1 MFNIRNFFSPMSNI
15 VRLLFL
21 ALLMLSLP
29 AMAQRAGSGADQ
41 IASFAGDIP
50 WLPTEGEIFGL
61 PVNVHGQTTYINQR
75 YNNFTSSYSGQNS
88 LSQQKS
94 MSYTWSGTLFFGARL
109 APNTDVYFNPEVVS
123 GVPFSGLVGL
133 GGFTNG
139 EATKASG
146 AQAHFYS
153 ARAFV
158 RQTINQEGDK
168 VVLENDAN
176 QITQTVSS
184 NRVVLTGGQFST
196 LDIFDDSKYAKD
208 PRIQFM
214 NWGNMTYLAYDYA
227 ADARG
232 YSWGLAGEWYLDN
245 WVMRASRMLAPKTP
259 NGKDLNWQIFN
270 TYGDQV
276 EVERQHNIAD
286 LPGKVSVL
294 AYRNRMILARFQDAT
309 NYVIANNAQGT
320 QAINNVRTNYQ
331 YKTGI
336 GINGEQALTK
346 DLGIYGRA
354 FTSDGHTETMSFT
367 EADNSVSVGMSLN
380 GAGWTRPSDTIGISM
395 MQNGLS
401 SYRKNYLQN
410 GGISYFIG
418 DTPSPY
424 VGPNQTITYR
434 PERIGEVYYNAML
447 VKNVLLGVNFQHI
460 NNPAYNGAR
469 GPVNIASF
477 RVHAEF

>member
-1 MFNIRNFFSPMSNI
+1 MTRKIY
-15 VRLLFL
+15 LL
-21 ALLMLSLP
+21 LLLSIFCTVLGTS
-29 AMAQRAGSGADQ
+29 AFAQRAGSGADQ
-41 IASFAGDIP
+41 IASFADDLS

-88 LSQQKS
+88 LSDLKA

-123 GVPFSGLVGL
+123 GVAFSGLVGL

-139 EATKASG
+139 EATKAGG
-146 AQAHFYS
+146 AQAKFYS

-158 RQTINQEGDK
+158 RHTINQEGDK

-184 NRVVLTGGQFST
+184 NRVVITAGQFST
-196 LDIFDDSKYAKD
+196 LDIFDDSRYAKD

-232 YSWGLAGEWYLDN
+232 YSTGLAGEWYLDN
-245 WVMRASRMLAPKTP
+245 WVLRASRMLAPKTP
-259 NGKDLNWQIFN
+259 NVRDLNWQIFN

-276 EVERQHNIAD
+276 EVERQHHIAD

-294 AYRNRMILARFQDAT
+294 AYRNRMILARFSDAT
-309 NYVIANNAQGT
+309 NYVIANSAQGT

-331 YKTGI
+331 YKTGV
-336 GINGEQALTK
+336 GIHGEQALTK
-346 DLGIYGRA
+346 DMGIYMRA

-367 EADNSVSVGMSLN
+367 EADNSVSIGMGLN
-380 GAGWTRPSDTIGISM
+380 GNSWSRPSDTIGVSM

-401 SYRKNYLQN
+401 SYRRGYLQA
-410 GGISYFIG
+410 GGVSYFIG
-418 DTPSPY
+418 DYASPS
-424 VGPNQTITYR
+424 QTISYR
-434 PERIGEVYYNAML
+434 PERIGEVYYNAEV
-447 VKNVLLGVNFQHI
+447 VKNILAGLNFQHI
-460 NNPAYNGAR
+460 SNPAYNSAR
-469 GPVNIASF
+469 GPVNILSF
-477 RVHAEF
+477 RIHAEF

>member
-1 MFNIRNFFSPMSNI
+1 MTHKSC
-15 VRLLFL
+15 LFL
-21 ALLMLSLP
+21 LSLF
-29 AMAQRAGSGADQ
+29 AAFYSLTAHAQKAGSGADQ
-41 IASFAGDIP
+41 VETFAEPIA
-50 WLPTEGEIFGL
+50 WLPTEGSLWGM
-61 PVNVHGQTTYINQR
+61 PVNLHGQTTYINQR
-75 YNNFTSSYSGQNS
+75 YNNFNSSYSGQNS
-88 LSQQKS
+88 LDSLKS
-94 MSYTWSGTLFFGARL
+94 MSYTWSGTLFFGARI
-109 APNTDVYFNPEVVS
+109 ASNTDIYFNPEVVS
-123 GVPFSGLVGL
+123 GIPFSDLAGL

-139 EATKASG
+139 EATKANG
-146 AQAHFYS
+146 AQAKFYS
-153 ARAFV
+153 ARAFA
-158 RQTINQEGDK
+158 RHTINQEGNK
-168 VVLENDAN
+168 VVLENEAN

-196 LDIFDDSKYAKD
+196 LDIFDDSRYAKD

-245 WVMRASRMLAPKTP
+245 WVMRASRMLAPKAP
-259 NGKDLNWQIFN
+259 NGRDLNWQIFN
-270 TYGDQV
+270 AYGDQI

-309 NYVIANNAQGT
+309 NYVIQNNAQGT
-320 QAINNVRTNYQ
+320 QAINNVRSSNQ
-331 YKTGI
+331 IKTGI
-336 GINGEQALTK
+336 GLNAEQALTK

-367 EADNSVSVGMSLN
+367 EADNSLSVGLGMN
-380 GAGWTRPSDTIGISM
+380 GTSWKRPHDTVGVSM

-401 SYRKNYLQN
+401 SYRRAYLQA

-418 DTPSPY
+418 DTS
-424 VGPNQTITYR
+424 GPGAPTISYS
-434 PERIGEVYYNAML
+434 PERIGEIYYNAT
-447 VKNVLLGVNFQHI
+447 VIKNVLAGLNFQHI
-460 NNPAYNGAR
+460 INPAYNSAR
-469 GPVNIASF
+469 GPVNILSF

>member
-1 MFNIRNFFSPMSNI
+1 MTRK
-15 VRLLFL
+15 LLL
-21 ALLMLSLP
+21 ILLLSFVT
-29 AMAQRAGSGADQ
+29 ASVYAQRAGSGADQ
-41 IASFAGDIP
+41 IASFAEAIEG
-50 WLPTEGEIFGL
+50 LPTEGEVLGL

-88 LSQQKS
+88 LSDLKS

-109 APNTDVYFNPEVVS
+109 APNADIYFNPEVFS

-133 GGFTNG
+133 AGFTNG
-139 EATKASG
+139 EATKATG
-146 AQAHFYS
+146 AQAKFYS
-153 ARAFV
+153 ARAFL
-158 RQTINQEGDK
+158 RQTFNQEGDK
-168 VVLENDAN
+168 IVLENEAN

-184 NRVVLTGGQFST
+184 NRVVVTAGQFST
-196 LDIFDDSKYAKD
+196 LDIFDDSRYAKD
-208 PRIQFM
+208 PRVQFM

-232 YSWGLAGEWYLDN
+232 YSTGLAGEWYLGN
-245 WVMRASRMLAPKTP
+245 WVMRAGRMLAPKTP
-259 NGKDLNWQIFN
+259 NGRDLNWQIFN

-276 EVERQHNIAD
+276 EVERQHQIAD

-294 AYRNRMILARFQDAT
+294 AYRNKMILARFSDAT

-354 FTSDGHTETMSFT
+354 FTSDGHTETISFT
-367 EADNSVSVGMSLN
+367 EADNSLSVGMGLN
-380 GAGWTRPSDTIGISM
+380 GESWSRPKDTVGISM

-401 SYRKNYLQN
+401 SYRRNYLQS
-410 GGISYFIG
+410 GGVSYFIG
-418 DTPSPY
+418 DY
-424 VGPNQTITYR
+424 AGPGQTISYR
-434 PERIGEVYYNAML
+434 PERIGEVYYNAT
-447 VKNVLLGVNFQHI
+447 VIKNVLAGLNFQHI
-460 NNPAYNGAR
+460 NNPAYNAAR
-469 GPVNIASF
+469 GPVNILSF
-477 RVHAEF
+477 RIHAEF

>member
-1 MFNIRNFFSPMSNI
+1 MTRKIYLLLLLSIICTFFGATA
-15 VRLLFL
+15 F
-21 ALLMLSLP
+21 
-29 AMAQRAGSGADQ
+29 AQKAGSGSDQ
-41 IASFAGDIP
+41 IASFASPIDD
-50 WLPTEGEIFGL
+50 LPTEGTLFGL
-61 PVNVHGQTTYINQR
+61 PVNIHGQTTYINQR
-75 YNNFTSSYSGQNS
+75 YNNFTSSYSGENS
-88 LSQQKS
+88 LSSLKS

-123 GVPFSGLVGL
+123 GVPFSDLVGL
-133 GGFTNG
+133 GGFSNG
-139 EATKASG
+139 EATKAAG
-146 AQAHFYS
+146 LNAKFYS
-153 ARAFV
+153 ARAFL

-168 VVLENDAN
+168 VVLENEAN

-184 NRVVLTGGQFST
+184 NRVVVTAGQFST

-232 YSWGLAGEWYLDN
+232 YSTGLAGEWYLSN
-245 WVMRASRMLAPKTP
+245 WVMRASRMLAPKSP
-259 NGKDLNWQIFN
+259 NGRDLNWQIFN
-270 TYGDQV
+270 TYGDQI

-309 NYVIANNAQGT
+309 NYVVANNAQGT

-331 YKTGI
+331 FKTGV

-367 EADNSVSVGMSLN
+367 EADNSISVGMGLN
-380 GAGWTRPSDTIGISM
+380 GTSWSRPKDTIGISM

-401 SYRKNYLQN
+401 SYRKNYLQS
-410 GGISYFIG
+410 GGVSYFIG
-418 DTPSPY
+418 DY
-424 VGPNQTITYR
+424 AGPGQTISYR
-434 PERIGEVYYNAML
+434 PERIGEVYYNAT
-447 VKNVLLGVNFQHI
+447 VIKNVLAGLNFQHI
-460 NNPAYNGAR
+460 NNPAYNAAR
-469 GPVNIASF
+469 GPVNILSF
-477 RVHAEF
+477 RIHAEF

>member
-1 MFNIRNFFSPMSNI
+1 MH
-15 VRLLFL
+15 RLLL
-21 ALLMLSLP
+21 VTLLFVTLP
-29 AMAQRAGSGADQ
+29 TSSFAQKAGSGADQ
-41 IASFAGDIP
+41 VETFAEPIAG
-50 WLPTEGEIFGL
+50 LPTEGSLWGM
-61 PVNVHGQTTYINQR
+61 PVNLHGQTTYINQR

-88 LSQQKS
+88 LDSLKS
-94 MSYTWSGTLFFGARL
+94 MSYTWSGTLFFGARI

-123 GVPFSGLVGL
+123 GVPFSDLAGL

-139 EATKASG
+139 EATKANG
-146 AQAHFYS
+146 AQAKFYS

-158 RQTINQEGDK
+158 RQTINQEGEK
-168 VVLENDAN
+168 IVLENEAN

-196 LDIFDDSKYAKD
+196 LDIFDDSRYAKD

-232 YSWGLAGEWYLDN
+232 YSWGLAGEWYLGN

-259 NGKDLNWQIFN
+259 NGRDLNWQIFN
-270 TYGDQV
+270 AYGDQI

-286 LPGKVSVL
+286 LPGKVSIL
-294 AYRNRMILARFQDAT
+294 GYRNRMILARFQDAT

-320 QAINNVRTNYQ
+320 QAINNVRTSNQ
-331 YKTGI
+331 IKTGI
-336 GINGEQALTK
+336 GINAEQALTK

-367 EADNSVSVGMSLN
+367 EADNSISIGLGMN
-380 GAGWTRPSDTIGISM
+380 GTSWKRPDDTIGVSM

-401 SYRKNYLQN
+401 SYRRNYLQA
-410 GGISYFIG
+410 GGVSYFIG
-418 DTPSPY
+418 DYASPS
-424 VGPNQTITYR
+424 QTISYS
-434 PERIGEVYYNAML
+434 PERISEVYYNAL
-447 VKNVLLGVNFQHI
+447 VVKNVLAGLNFQHI
-460 NNPAYNGAR
+460 INPAYNSAR
-469 GPVNIASF
+469 GPVNILSF
-477 RVHAEF
+477 RIHAEF

>member
-1 MFNIRNFFSPMSNI
+1 MTRKIY
-15 VRLLFL
+15 LL
-21 ALLMLSLP
+21 LLLSIICTVFG
-29 AMAQRAGSGADQ
+29 ATAFAQRAGSGADQ
-41 IASFAGDIP
+41 IAGFAEAIQG
-50 WLPTEGEIFGL
+50 LPTEGELFGL

-88 LSQQKS
+88 MSALKS

-109 APNTDVYFNPEVVS
+109 APNTDIYFNPEVIS
-123 GVPFSGLVGL
+123 GVPFSGLTGL
-133 GGFTNG
+133 GGFANG
-139 EATKASG
+139 EATKANG
-146 AQAHFYS
+146 AQAKFYS
-153 ARAFV
+153 ARAFL

-168 VVLENDAN
+168 IVLENEAN

-184 NRVVLTGGQFST
+184 NRVVVTAGQFST
-196 LDIFDDSKYAKD
+196 LDIFDDSRYAKD

-232 YSWGLAGEWYLDN
+232 YSTGLAGEWYLGN

-259 NGKDLNWQIFN
+259 NSRDLNWQIFN

-276 EVERQHNIAD
+276 EVERQHHIGD

-294 AYRNRMILARFQDAT
+294 AYRNKMILARFQDAT
-309 NYVIANNAQGT
+309 NYVVANNAQGT
-320 QAINNVRTNYQ
+320 QAINNVRNNYQ

-336 GINGEQALTK
+336 GVNGEQALTK

-367 EADNSVSVGMSLN
+367 EADNSLSVGMGLN
-380 GAGWTRPSDTIGISM
+380 GTSWSRPKDTIGISM

-401 SYRKNYLQN
+401 SYRKNYLQS
-410 GGISYFIG
+410 GGVSYFIG
-418 DTPSPY
+418 DY
-424 VGPNQTITYR
+424 AGPGQTISYR
-434 PERIGEVYYNAML
+434 PERIGEVYYNAT
-447 VKNVLLGVNFQHI
+447 VIKNVLAGLNFQHI
-460 NNPAYNGAR
+460 NNPAYNAAR
-469 GPVNIASF
+469 GPVNILSF
-477 RVHAEF
+477 RIHAEF

>member
-1 MFNIRNFFSPMSNI
+1 MTHKSY
-15 VRLLFL
+15 LLLPCLL
-21 ALLMLSLP
+21 AAFCSTTTL
-29 AMAQRAGSGADQ
+29 AQKAGSGSDQ
-41 IASFAGDIP
+41 IASFASPIQD
-50 WLPTEGEIFGL
+50 LPTEGELFGL
-61 PVNVHGQTTYINQR
+61 PVNIHGQTTYINQR

-88 LSQQKS
+88 LNAQKS

-109 APNTDVYFNPEVVS
+109 APNTDVYFNPEVIS
-123 GVPFSGLVGL
+123 GVPFSDLSGL

-139 EATKASG
+139 EATKANG
-146 AQAHFYS
+146 AQAKFYS

-158 RQTINQEGDK
+158 RQTFNQEGDK
-168 VVLENDAN
+168 VVLENEAN
-176 QITQTVSS
+176 QITQAVSS

-196 LDIFDDSKYAKD
+196 LDIFDDSRYAKD

-232 YSWGLAGEWYLDN
+232 YSWGLAGEWYLEN
-245 WVMRASRMLAPKTP
+245 WVMRASRMLAPKSP
-259 NGKDLNWQIFN
+259 NGRDLNWQIFN

-294 AYRNRMILARFQDAT
+294 AYRNKMMLARFSDAT
-309 NYVIANNAQGT
+309 NYVIQNNAQGT
-320 QAINNVRTNYQ
+320 QAINNVRNNMQ

-336 GINGEQALTK
+336 GLHGEQALTK

-367 EADNSVSVGMSLN
+367 EADNSISVGMGMN
-380 GAGWTRPSDTIGISM
+380 GTSWKRPNDSIGISM

-401 SYRKNYLQN
+401 SYRRSYLQA
-410 GGISYFIG
+410 GGVSYFIG
-418 DTPSPY
+418 DYASPS
-424 VGPNQTITYR
+424 QTISYS
-434 PERIGEVYYNAML
+434 PERIGEVYYNAT
-447 VKNVLLGVNFQHI
+447 VIKNVLAGLNFQHI
-460 NNPAYNGAR
+460 INPAYNSAR
-469 GPVNIASF
+469 GPVNILSF

>member
-1 MFNIRNFFSPMSNI
+1 MS
-15 VRLLFL
+15 
-21 ALLMLSLP
+21 AH
-29 AMAQRAGSGADQ
+29 AQKAGSGSDQ
-41 IASFAGDIP
+41 IATFASPIESF
-50 WLPTEGEIFGL
+50 PTEGELFGL
-61 PVNVHGQTTYINQR
+61 PVNIHGQTTYINQR
-75 YNNFTSSYSGQNS
+75 YNNFTSSYSGMNS
-88 LSQQKS
+88 MSDLKS
-94 MSYTWSGTLFFGARL
+94 MSYTWSGTLFLGARV
-109 APNTDVYFNPEVVS
+109 APNTDIYFNPEVFS
-123 GVPFSGLVGL
+123 GIPFSALVGL

-139 EATKASG
+139 EANKAG
-146 AQAHFYS
+146 GTQAKFYS

-168 VVLENDAN
+168 VVLENEAN

-196 LDIFDDSKYAKD
+196 LDIFDDSRYAKD

-259 NGKDLNWQIFN
+259 NGRDLNWQIFN
-270 TYGDQV
+270 TYGDQI

-294 AYRNRMILARFQDAT
+294 AYRNKMMLARFQDAT
-309 NYVIANNAQGT
+309 NYVIQNNAQGT
-320 QAINNVRTNYQ
+320 QAINNVRNNMQ

-336 GINGEQALTK
+336 GLHGEQALTK

-367 EADNSVSVGMSLN
+367 EADNSISVGMGMN
-380 GAGWTRPSDTIGISM
+380 GTSWKRPNDSIGISM

-401 SYRKNYLQN
+401 SYRRAYLQA
-410 GGISYFIG
+410 GGVSYFIG
-418 DTPSPY
+418 DYASPS
-424 VGPNQTITYR
+424 QTISYS
-434 PERIGEVYYNAML
+434 PERIGEVYYNAT
-447 VKNVLLGVNFQHI
+447 VIKNVLAGLNFQHI
-460 NNPAYNGAR
+460 INPAYNSAR
-469 GPVNIASF
+469 GPVNILSF